1 MYFSAKL
8 DHLETYKCA
17 NRIWSSR
24 LHRVQIE
31 HSLAAEDRMIVQLCF
46 YWLIRFMLV
55 LTESLHFYD
64 VCEMLFSNACTC
76 MAWWHKSAA
85 LGGQANRWHLCT
97 YQFSASNVASRAGSR
112 GHSNSNYTQFLVSMN
127 QIFSHPCSLIIGQCS
142 YSPICFMTFE
152 ILPDSAYASRAGTE
166 ELLWQKCFPFGKT
179 AWRTE

>member
-1 MYFSAKL
+1 MRIEYDPVDFIGLKL
-8 DHLETYKCA
+8 NTLWQLKTGWSYSYAFIDWLDLCLFLLRVYISMMFARC
-17 NRIWSSR
+17 SSR
-24 LHRVQIE
+24 T
-31 HSLAAEDRMIVQLCF
+31 LA
-46 YWLIRFMLV
+46 
-55 LTESLHFYD
+55 H
-64 VCEMLFSNACTC
+64 
-76 MAWWHKSAA
+76 AWWHKSAV